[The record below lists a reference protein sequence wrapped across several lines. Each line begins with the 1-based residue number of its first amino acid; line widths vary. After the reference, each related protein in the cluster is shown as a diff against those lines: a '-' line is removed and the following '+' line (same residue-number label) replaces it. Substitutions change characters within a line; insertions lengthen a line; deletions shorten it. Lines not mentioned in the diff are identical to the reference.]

1 MTGKLEKKRIA
12 IVGSGISGLS
22 ALYALRN
29 TQHEVHLF
37 EKEERLGGHTNTVA
51 WTHNGKSTPVDTGF
65 IVLNTATYRSSP
77 TKTCTGVVS
86 KLTDSSEL
94 HKIPLSFASQ
104 DCSLRD
110 DFWYFSRRW
119 CF

>member
-1 MTGKLEKKRIA
+1 MSGKMVKKRIA

-37 EKEERLGGHTNTVA
+37 EKEERLGGHTNTVT

-77 TKTCTGVVS
+77 ATTCAGVVS
-86 KLTDSSEL
+86 KLTNSSEL
-94 HKIPLSFASQ
+94 YKIPLSFTSQ
-104 DCSLRD
+104 DRSLRD
-110 DFWYFSRRW
+110 DVRYISRCW